1 MNIIVTGAARGIG
14 FEVVRKLS
22 GNSENHIIA
31 VSRNGQ
37 ALSELVSDCL
47 ADNPHAS
54 VIQYELDLAKFEL
67 YPFIIKHLEQYI
79 PSCDILINN
88 AGKLVNKPFDHFGI
102 EEFDATFDVNVKSPF
117 FLIQTLLPFLNKGA
131 HVVNIGSIGGVQG
144 SKKFPGLAAYSASK
158 GALAILT
165 EVLAEEFTSY
175 EIKVN
180 CLAIGAVQTEMF
192 QMAFPGAKALQG
204 PVEMANYISDFAVNG
219 HKYFNGKVVQV
230 SLSVP

>member
-14 FEVVRKLS
+14 FEVVKVLAKHKQ
-22 GNSENHIIA
+22 NHIVAI
-31 VSRNGQ
+31 SRNGK
-37 ALSELVSDCL
+37 ALKELASECVRMYPD
-47 ADNPHAS
+47 AK
-54 VIQYELDLAKFEL
+54 VIPYEFDLAQFEF
-67 YPFIIKHLEQYI
+67 YPFIVQRLETFI
-79 PSCDILINN
+79 HTCDILINN
-88 AGKLVNKPFDHFGI
+88 AGKLVNKPFEQFDS
-102 EEFDATFDVNVKSPF
+102 EEFDDTINVNLKSPF
-117 FLIQTLLPFLNKGA
+117 FLTQALLPMLSKGA

-165 EVLAEEFTSY
+165 EVLAEELAER

-192 QMAFPGAKALQG
+192 MKAFPGAKALQNSAQIAHFIG
-204 PVEMANYISDFAVNG
+204 DFAVNG
-219 HKYFNGKVVQV
+219 AKYFNGKVVPV